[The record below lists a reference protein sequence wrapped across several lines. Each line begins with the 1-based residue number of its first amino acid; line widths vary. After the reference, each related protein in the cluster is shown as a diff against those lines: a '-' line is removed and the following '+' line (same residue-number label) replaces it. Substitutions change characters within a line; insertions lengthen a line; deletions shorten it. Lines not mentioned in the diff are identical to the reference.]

1 MSEYNNYAHCHT
13 LTLTLT
19 YSFNQSDIPLTAN
32 GKRGSTPDRL
42 PLDDF
47 GIPNKVYR
55 ENSLPST
62 PATPKTPLG
71 NEPAVVLARNGN
83 NNNKASHYYVAND
96 DALEQ
101 SSSSD
106 EDLTMSKL

>member
-1 MSEYNNYAHCHT
+1 MHT
-13 LTLTLT
+13 LILT

-71 NEPAVVLARNGN
+71 SEPAVVLARNSNSN
-83 NNNKASHYYVAND
+83 NNKRNIKASHYYVTND
-96 DALEQ
+96 DALEL